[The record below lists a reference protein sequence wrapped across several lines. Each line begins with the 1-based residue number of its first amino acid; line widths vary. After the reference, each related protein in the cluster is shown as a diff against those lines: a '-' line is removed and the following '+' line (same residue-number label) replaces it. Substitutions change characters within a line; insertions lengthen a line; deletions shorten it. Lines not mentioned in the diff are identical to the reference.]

1 VKTHMKDTKLANTSL
16 LQFNENHFLELVSKT
31 LDNAT
36 VETLITQLLE
46 ENLVHIPINQHET
59 IWKVNAY
66 SVT

>member
-1 VKTHMKDTKLANTSL
+1 MKDTKLANTSL
-16 LQFNENHFLELVSKT
+16 LQFNENNFLELVSKT

-36 VETLITQLLE
+36 VETLIAQLLE

-59 IWKVNAY
+59 ICKVNAY